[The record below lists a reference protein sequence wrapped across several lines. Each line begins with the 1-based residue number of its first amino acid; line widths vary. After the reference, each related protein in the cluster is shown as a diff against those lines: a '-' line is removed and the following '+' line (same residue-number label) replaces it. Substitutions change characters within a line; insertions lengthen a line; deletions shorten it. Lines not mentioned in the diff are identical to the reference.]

1 MQQITCRDCGKT
13 LEKGQEYMPYE
24 VSGEI
29 IAKCRA
35 CHEANPILS
44 DFQKTEVY
52 SRVVGYIRPVE
63 QWNKAKQEEYQS
75 RMEYAP
81 ATAI

>member
-1 MQQITCRDCGKT
+1 MQTIICHDCGKA
-13 LEKGQEYMPYE
+13 LERGAEYMPYE
-24 VSGEI
+24 VEGVA

-35 CHEANPILS
+35 CYEAKPELA
-44 DFQKTEVY
+44 DFRKTEVY

-63 QWNKAKQEEYQS
+63 QWNKGKRQEFFD

-81 ATAI
+81 SVA